1 MIRKLVTIFGE
12 NHAVAVENDTPIY
25 SYHLA
30 MDNGNITNEMCTR
43 VSMPRVQVQEPAII

>member
-12 NHAVAVENDTPIY
+12 NHAVAVENDIY
-25 SYHLA
+25 SYLLA